1 MSSSK
6 LIKTALILAALAK
19 DQIYNVA
26 VGERTSLNELF
37 QIIKQTLASINIEY
51 LIDPVYGEFREGDI
65 KHSLADISKA
75 QNLIGYSPK
84 FSIQKGMKEAI
95 PWYVDNILQQ

>member
-37 QIIKQTLASINIEY
+37 QIIKQTLASINIE
-51 LIDPVYGEFREGDI
+51 
-65 KHSLADISKA
+65 
-75 QNLIGYSPK
+75 
-84 FSIQKGMKEAI
+84 
-95 PWYVDNILQQ
+95 